1 MQQATIVFDTEQKIS
16 IVITETFK
24 ERNRGLF
31 TLAKLQPGQ
40 GLLIT
45 PCRSVHSFG
54 MAYAID
60 LLYLNKQLQVVKIIS
75 NMLPNRMSLALRG
88 YSTLELLSGEAQ
100 RLGIG
105 LGSQGKLLI
114 NSYIDRSER

>member
-16 IVITETFK
+16 IVITENFK

-31 TLAKLQPGQ
+31 ALAKLQPGQ

-88 YSTLELLSGEAQ
+88 HSTLELLSGEVQ

-114 NSYIDRSER
+114 NS